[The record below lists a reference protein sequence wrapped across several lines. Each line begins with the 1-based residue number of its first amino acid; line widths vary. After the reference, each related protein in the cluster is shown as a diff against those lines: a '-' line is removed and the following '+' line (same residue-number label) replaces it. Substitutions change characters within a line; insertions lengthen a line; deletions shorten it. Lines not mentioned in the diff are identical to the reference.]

1 MIDHEQKQVS
11 VQKATIRQSITLLTR
26 SFGRGTDFICIDD
39 TVVTKGGVVVIQTF
53 LSMQISEEAQIKG
66 RTARQSNPGS
76 YYLYVN
82 KLDLFE
88 KPWVLSDENI

>member
-1 MIDHEQKQVS
+1 
-11 VQKATIRQSITLLTR
+11 
-26 SFGRGTDFICIDD
+26 
-39 TVVTKGGVVVIQTF
+39 
-53 LSMQISEEAQIKG
+53 MQISEEAQIKG